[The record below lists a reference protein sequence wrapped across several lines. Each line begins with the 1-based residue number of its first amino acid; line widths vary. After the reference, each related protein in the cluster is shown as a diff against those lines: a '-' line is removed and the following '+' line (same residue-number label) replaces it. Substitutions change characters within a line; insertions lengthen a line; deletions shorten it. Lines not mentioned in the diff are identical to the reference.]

1 MSPLAIIEDF
11 NVLKHVSSRFSQVSI
26 VLPMHSLSFQSGE
39 ETLGH
44 CIIVAISRSTHA
56 AFNSL
61 IPKKFLKITAG
72 ILTTPIGVMNEARC
86 WGPSSQGHREGI

>member
-56 AFNSL
+56 AFDPL
-61 IPKKFLKITAG
+61 ILEELLEVGTG
-72 ILTTPIGVMNEARC
+72 ILTASI
-86 WGPSSQGHREGI
+86 